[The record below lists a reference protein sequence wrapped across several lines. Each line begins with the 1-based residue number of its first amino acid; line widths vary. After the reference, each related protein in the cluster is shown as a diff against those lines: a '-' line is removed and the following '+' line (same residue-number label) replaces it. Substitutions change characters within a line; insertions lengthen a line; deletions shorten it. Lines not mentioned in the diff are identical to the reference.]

1 MSQVDKL
8 IDIAGRRSDEALLAW
23 QQLKAQCSEAIRKLS
38 LLKEYRERYSS
49 LMRDGLEAGMPATA
63 TMAYLEFIGQIDEV
77 VLRQESDLGS
87 IEQACERQWQALVEA
102 RREKRTYEMV
112 SERVAAREAEAA
124 LRRRHAEIDELI
136 QRAVTLR

>member
-8 IDIAGRRSDEALLAW
+8 INIAGRRSEEALLAW
-23 QQLKAQCSEAIRKLS
+23 QKLRAQCGEAIRKLS
-38 LLKEYRERYSS
+38 LLKEYRERYRN
-49 LMRDGLEAGMPATA
+49 LMRDGLQTGMPATA

-77 VLRQESDLGS
+77 VLRQESDLGT

-102 RREKRTYEMV
+102 RREKRTYEV
-112 SERVAAREAEAA
+112 LNERIAAREAEAA

-136 QRAVTLR
+136 QRAAALH